1 MTLLFNLSQILKYHM
16 NKNVIMMHNTLH
28 DISRLLLYHI
38 FTFNL
43 CNLVV
48 QINNT
53 TITYGILVPNYY
65 NMYLFVSI
73 FKETLR
79 FIRQDMYFLGICNFF
94 FILENQVESFSFQF
108 TLVILHTYSKWI
120 YLGCIYARAT

>member
-16 NKNVIMMHNTLH
+16 NMNVILMYTTLH
-28 DISRLLLYHI
+28 NISRLLLYYII

-53 TITYGILVPNYY
+53 TITYGILVPN
-65 NMYLFVSI
+65 
-73 FKETLR
+73 
-79 FIRQDMYFLGICNFF
+79 Q
-94 FILENQVESFSFQF
+94 
-108 TLVILHTYSKWI
+108 
-120 YLGCIYARAT
+120 